1 VRGLEVGAY
10 DPAPTSEAFTRR
22 FIDKAWPTLE
32 KLKPSRRVSTLNALN
47 FSTSRRAVD
56 FRHYNGGY

>member
-1 VRGLEVGAY
+1 MRGLEVGAY

-32 KLKPSRRVSTLNALN
+32 KLKTVKAGVDPKRIEFFNEPSGCR
-47 FSTSRRAVD
+47 FSPL
-56 FRHYNGGY
+56 

>member
-22 FIDKAWPTLE
+22 FIDKAWLTLE
-32 KLKPSRRVSTLNALN
+32 KLKTVSGWT
-47 FSTSRRAVD
+47 
-56 FRHYNGGY
+56 H